1 MATEAQRS
9 AMLAAMGIDVYRLR
23 AAPTPA
29 APLCVSL
36 GERSCVC
43 VDGGDA
49 ESVQRLHDL
58 LPATFGIARE
68 RVVSGACANDLA
80 IVVDESALRGSAAG
94 KRALW
99 QALKPLA
106 RRLHGLD

>member
-68 RVVSGACANDLA
+68 RVVPGACANDLA